1 MLYTRMLNAFGDEFK
16 LCIINPMRVK
26 VRFFAALKDITG
38 QSEIQLEVGEE
49 AITPRS
55 VFYELKS
62 RYPELDR
69 YTRVV
74 LVAVNH
80 EYADWETRIGAGDE
94 IVFFPPV
101 SGGAL

>member
-1 MLYTRMLNAFGDEFK
+1 
-16 LCIINPMRVK
+16 MRVK
-26 VRFFAALKDITG
+26 VRLFASLKDITG
-38 QSEIQLEVGEE
+38 QSELELELGEE

-55 VFYELKS
+55 VFYELKT

-69 YTRVV
+69 YARIV

-80 EYADWETRIGAGDE
+80 EYADWETRIGSGDE